1 MPEPAVLRNWIAGEW
16 VASSSSELLD
26 VTDPATGA
34 TIATVPLAT
43 EDEVHTAVQA
53 AADAFP
59 AWRETPAVDRARSLF
74 KLQSLIRE
82 HFEDLARI
90 VTEENGKTLEESRG
104 EVMRTL
110 ENVEV
115 AAGIPSLQSGEFS
128 SDIARGID
136 ETSVLEPLGV
146 FVQIGPFNFPSMV
159 PWWFAPYALA
169 TGNTYVIKPSPQTP
183 LSQAKL
189 MDLIAQAG
197 FPPGVINLVHGA
209 RDQSEALCAHPDV
222 AGVSF
227 VGSSPVARHVYATAT
242 GAGKRAQCQ
251 GGAKNYLVV
260 LPDAVL
266 DAALPNICGST
277 YGCAGQRCLAGSAIV
292 TVGDAYDE
300 FKRRLIEAS
309 QGFTVGN
316 GLHPATDM
324 GPVISQAAR
333 QRILDAIEQA
343 LADGAELIVD
353 GREVE
358 VDGHPDGYWVGP
370 TVLDNVTP
378 DMAVAREEIFGPV
391 ISLLRA
397 DTLQQAIDMVESSP
411 FGNASS
417 IYTSSGGAA
426 REFAQGVNTGSVGV
440 NVGVAAPMAFFPFA
454 GRKQSF
460 YGDIHGQGREVVRF
474 FTDPKVIITRWPER
488 TDGRDPWD

>member
-1 MPEPAVLRNWIAGEW
+1 MHGE
-16 VASSSSELLD
+16 
-26 VTDPATGA
+26 
-34 TIATVPLAT
+34 
-43 EDEVHTAVQA
+43 
-53 AADAFP
+53 
-59 AWRETPAVDRARSLF
+59 
-74 KLQSLIRE
+74 
-82 HFEDLARI
+82 
-90 VTEENGKTLEESRG
+90 
-104 EVMRTL
+104 
-110 ENVEV
+110 
-115 AAGIPSLQSGEFS
+115 
-128 SDIARGID
+128 
-136 ETSVLEPLGV
+136 
-146 FVQIGPFNFPSMV
+146 
-159 PWWFAPYALA
+159 
-169 TGNTYVIKPSPQTP
+169 
-183 LSQAKL
+183 
-189 MDLIAQAG
+189 
-197 FPPGVINLVHGA
+197 

-309 QGFTVGN
+309 QAFTVGN
-316 GLHPATDM
+316 GLDPATDM

-343 LADGAELIVD
+343 LDDGAELIVD

-397 DTLQQAIDMVESSP
+397 DTLHQAIEMVESSP

-426 REFAQGVNTGSVGV
+426 REFAQAVNTGSVGV

-488 TDGRDPWD
+488 SDGRDPWD

>member
-1 MPEPAVLRNWIAGEW
+1 MPEPAMLRNWIAGEW
-16 VASSSSELLD
+16 VASSSSDRLD

-43 EDEVHTAVQA
+43 KYEVQAAVQA

-59 AWRETPAVDRARSLF
+59 AWRATPAVDRARPLF
-74 KLQSLIRE
+74 KLQSLIRD
-82 HFEDLARI
+82 HFEDLSRT

-104 EVMRTL
+104 EVLRTL

-128 SDIARGID
+128 SDIAHGID

-183 LSQAKL
+183 LSQSKL

-197 FPPGVINLVHGA
+197 FPPGVINLVHGE

-309 QGFTVGN
+309 QAFTVGN
-316 GLHPATDM
+316 GLDPATDM

-343 LADGAELIVD
+343 LDDGAELIVD

-397 DTLQQAIDMVESSP
+397 DTLHQAIEMVESSP

-426 REFAQGVNTGSVGV
+426 REFAQAVNTGSVGV

-488 TDGRDPWD
+488 SDGRDPWD